1 MTNTNNVSMKK
12 GFTMIELIF
21 VIVIIG
27 ILAAVA
33 IPKLAATRTDAKV
46 SKTVANLRTLIEDSK
61 NYYTANGADTIANP
75 TTAWGAVNWN
85 SVTDAIPVAVS
96 KTIVSNAAITLD
108 GETGTPCF
116 TITPDTGKS
125 ETRNGVVVP
134 ITVLTITPENV
145 GDQVCA
151 AAQAQADSKGFFDV
165 EAGTIDHKIGGG
177 GVNF

>member
-1 MTNTNNVSMKK
+1 MTNTHNVQTKK

-33 IPKLAATRTDAKV
+33 IPKLAATRTDAKI

-61 NYYTANGADTIANP
+61 NYYTANGADTVANP
-75 TTAWGAVNWN
+75 TTAWGAVPWMR
-85 SVTDAIPVAVS
+85 VTDALPIAVS
-96 KTIVSNAAITLD
+96 KNAASNTVVALD

-116 TITPDTGKS
+116 TITPDTTRTV
-125 ETRNGVVVP
+125 TRNNVEVP
-134 ITVLTITPENV
+134 VTVLTITSENV

-151 AAQAQADSKGFFDV
+151 AAQAQADAKGIFDN
-165 EAGTIDHKIGGG
+165 EAGTIDHIIGGG